1 MGQQREEHLHAAL
14 AEAVQRYKERHPR
27 SAGLHAEALDS
38 LPGGN
43 TRTLLYQPPFPVFI
57 SRGEGHLVFDEDG
70 HE

>member
-1 MGQQREEHLHAAL
+1 MEQREEQLLAAL
-14 AEAVQRYKERHPR
+14 ADAVERYRQRNPR
-27 SAGLHAEALDS
+27 SAALHAEALDS

-57 SRGEGHLVFDEDG
+57 SRGEGHLLFDEDG